1 LAAGNPKE
9 LFLENLG
16 TIDEIVTFVA
26 NRHRLTQDE
35 REELAA
41 GVRLKLVDD
50 DYAVLRKFAGRSSL
64 KTYLAAVITRY
75 LLDLR
80 NERLGRWRPS
90 VEARR
95 RGPVAVLL
103 ERMMSRDG
111 LTFEEAM
118 ESLRTN
124 HGVRDSRQALEAMCP
139 LTVRPPRRFVGEEH
153 LDAATTADPESAA
166 IARLDRDAVKD
177 EVETALRGVLS
188 RRNPQERLILKLR
201 FEDGFRIVKI
211 ATLLGLDQKSLYRQ
225 LDRIVAELRTAL
237 EAAGVDRAR
246 VTAFLDENPEKSPAL
261 SVSVMRGGERRAA
274 AGHSE
279 DHV

>member
-1 LAAGNPKE
+1 MAAGNPKE

-124 HGVRDSRQALEAMCP
+124 HCVRDSRQALEAMCP

>member
-1 LAAGNPKE
+1 MAAGNPKE

>member
-95 RGPVAVLL
+95 RGPIAVLL

>member
-274 AGHSE
+274 AGHNE

>member
-153 LDAATTADPESAA
+153 LDAATTADPETAA

>member
-1 LAAGNPKE
+1 
-9 LFLENLG
+9 
-16 TIDEIVTFVA
+16 
-26 NRHRLTQDE
+26 
-35 REELAA
+35 
-41 GVRLKLVDD
+41 
-50 DYAVLRKFAGRSSL
+50 
-64 KTYLAAVITRY
+64 
-75 LLDLR
+75 
-80 NERLGRWRPS
+80 
-90 VEARR
+90 
-95 RGPVAVLL
+95 
-103 ERMMSRDG
+103 MMSRDG

>member
-153 LDAATTADPESAA
+153 LDAATTADPETAA

-225 LDRIVAELRTAL
+225 LDRIVAELRTSL
-237 EAAGVDRAR
+237 EADGVDRAI

>member
-1 LAAGNPKE
+1 MAAGNPKE

-274 AGHSE
+274 AGHNE